1 VQNADVRLGGKAT
14 GLLAALSLA
23 IPLLGAAPPAGAA
36 PAPPNVVRTGGPSAP
51 GDAKIAVVGSST
63 NRAGQP
69 FTVVTATKPRVVFT
83 GTLQAAPNPAPWKYA
98 ALADFSAL
106 TAQGQYKVVVG
117 GKRSA
122 VWEIRA
128 GASRLP
134 IPTLLRFFNANRDG
148 SEPSLEHTAAH
159 LHDAVIAS
167 GPAAGQAKNL
177 TGGWMDAGD
186 MLHFTET
193 TGYTA
198 VALQVAA
205 LLDPTDAVSLRAEAD
220 VGVRWLVKAHP
231 APGLFIGQVG
241 DERDHGNGWRRP
253 QSDDASTLPGI
264 GTRLAYPST
273 DSSLAGKAA
282 AAIALAADRATGA
295 ARTAL
300 VTNAEEWYAAG
311 AATAGAGPTLRG
323 GFYVDD
329 SWKDDLALA
338 AVMLFRATGTAS
350 YLTDASTYLAGAG
363 ADTQGLAWYDTT
375 ALAGADLCGAL
386 GRPAAA
392 DLTLRALGCQK
403 LAAAATATID
413 IAASNA
419 PWGNPGYYGW
429 GHTGAQSGGG
439 AAIAI
444 ARRAGVIGPTPVA
457 GRARD
462 YLLGANQWGSSFVV
476 GYGPKSPKHPHHWA
490 NLDGISRPVGA
501 VVGGPAPRS
510 ETTEQGFAVNGKFD
524 TADAV
529 YQDKLKN
536 YVTSEPALDYTVN
549 SLLLLAALPA

>member
-1 VQNADVRLGGKAT
+1 MTLGGKAT
-14 GLLAALSLA
+14 GLLTALTLP
-23 IPLLGAAPPAGAA
+23 IPLVVATPPAGAA
-36 PAPPNVVRTGGPSAP
+36 AAPPNIIRTGGPSAP
-51 GDAKIAVVGSST
+51 GDAKIAVLGSST
-63 NRAGQP
+63 SRAGQA
-69 FTVVTATKPRVVFT
+69 FTVVTATKPKVVFT
-83 GTLQAAPNPAPWKYA
+83 GTLQAAPNPAPWKFT

-106 TAQGQYKVVVG
+106 TTPGKYKVVAG
-117 GKRSA
+117 GKRSPI
-122 VWEIRA
+122 WEIRA

-134 IPTLLRFFNANRDG
+134 IPTLLRFFNSNRDG

-167 GPAAGQAKNL
+167 GPSAGQSKNL

-205 LLDPTDAVSLRAEAD
+205 LLDPTDAVALRAEAD

-231 APGLFIGQVG
+231 SPGLFIGQVG
-241 DERDHGNGWRRP
+241 DERDHGNGWRKP

-282 AAIALAADRATGA
+282 AAIALAADRASGA
-295 ARTAL
+295 SRTAL
-300 VTNAEEWYAAG
+300 VANAQDWYAAG
-311 AATAGAGPTLRG
+311 VATSGAGPLLRG
-323 GFYVDD
+323 EFYVDD

-338 AVMLFRATGTAS
+338 AVMLYRVTGTAS
-350 YLTDASTYLAGAG
+350 YLTDASAYLADAG
-363 ADTQGLAWYDTT
+363 DDTQGLAWYDTH

-386 GRPAAA
+386 GRPAVA
-392 DLTLRALGCQK
+392 DLTIRALGCQK
-403 LAAAATATID
+403 LQNAATAARD

-419 PWGNPGYYGW
+419 PWGTPGYYGW
-429 GHTGAQSGGG
+429 GQTGAQSGGG
-439 AAIAI
+439 AVIAL
-444 ARRAGVIGPTPVA
+444 ARRAGVIGPTPIA
-457 GRARD
+457 TRARD
-462 YLLGANQWGSSFVV
+462 YLLGANQWGSSFIV
-476 GYGPKSPKHPHHWA
+476 GYGQKAPKHPHHWA
-490 NLDGISRPVGA
+490 NLNGVSRPVGA

-510 ETTEQGFAVNGKFD
+510 ETAGEGFNVNGRFD
-524 TADAV
+524 APDAV

-536 YVTSEPALDYTVN
+536 YVNSEPALDYTVN
-549 SLLLLAALPA
+549 SLLLLASLPG